1 MGLIV
6 DTFLIVCAALFPM
19 VNPVGGAPIFLSLTD
34 DRTPEDRNR
43 LALWVAVNS
52 FLLLV
57 GSLLIGSY
65 VLDFFGISIPI
76 VRIGGGFLLA
86 TLGWK
91 LLNADPDPDHAAARN
106 HSAAMPESFY
116 PLTLPMTVGPGCMA
130 VTITLATQ
138 HPSGETFQQLL
149 MFNGAVVAGLF
160 IVSVSV
166 YFCYRYASRLIGLL
180 GHGGMSVVM
189 RLTAFILMCIG
200 IQVVWSGWTALQ
212 ATHP

>member
-19 VNPVGGAPIFLSLTD
+19 VNPIGGAPIFLSLTG
-34 DRTPEDRNR
+34 DRTSEERNR
-43 LALWVAVNS
+43 LALWVAINS
-52 FLLLV
+52 FLLLA

-106 HSAAMPESFY
+106 HSAETPESFY
-116 PLTLPMTVGPGCMA
+116 PLTLPLTVGPGCMA

-138 HPSGETFQQLL
+138 HPKGADFNHLA
-149 MFNGAVVAGLF
+149 MFDGAVIAALF
-160 IVSVSV
+160 VICISV
-166 YFCYRYASRLIGLL
+166 YFCYRYASALIRFL

-189 RLTAFILMCIG
+189 R
-200 IQVVWSGWTALQ
+200 
-212 ATHP
+212 